1 MICACMSQKI
11 IIVYL
16 NLHEV
21 SSLQFFFLKK
31 TLYTQVNN
39 AGGLCKNP
47 GGLITKNLRHF
58 AFSKFS

>member
-21 SSLQFFFLKK
+21 SSLQKLKK
-31 TLYTQVNN
+31 KKTYTQANN
-39 AGGLCKNP
+39 AGGLCKKP
-47 GGLITKNLRHF
+47 GGLITKNLRDF